1 MKTRRVLKVAII
13 TAVIAAV
20 PAVALASWGVTGS
33 GTGSS
38 RATSVQGGSAPTA
51 SVTGRNVTVSWGAS
65 TMANGSAVSGY
76 HVIRYNTSNVA
87 QVVGAS
93 CSGTVAALTCTE
105 AAVPAG
111 TWTYS
116 VTPMRGLWAGAES
129 AKSSSVVVSPPSLS
143 FSSVTTISTVPTTLN
158 GTVGGFVTGET
169 LTFRLDNA
177 TSGTV
182 LSTVVTPSTIPANG
196 SASVAVTIPAGTAV
210 GSHTVF
216 AVGSLGTQASA
227 GFVRD
232 TSAPTVAAATIQK
245 SGGGT
250 ATFIKQGG
258 GYYVYANVTDNGSP
272 AVGVGTVTANVT
284 NITTGSTAA
293 PMSSGSWTVGA
304 TTYAYRSALLTANA
318 VLTAG
323 AKTYTITAADLA
335 GNSATSGTFSVTVE
349 NTAPTVT
356 AVAIQKSTG
365 GTAGVVRRN
374 GTYYVYA
381 NAADTGGAGLES
393 VTTNV
398 NSLTAGQTAVTM
410 SAGSWTVGATT
421 YGFRSSLQTVDGSTA
436 QGTTTFTVTA
446 TDGAGNTTTPAA
458 TNVIVDNTAPTV
470 TSVSVYK
477 AAGGSAG
484 YIRQAGTYYV
494 YANVSDSG
502 GGALQTI
509 TADASSLTTGQ
520 TTITMTAGSYTV
532 GSSTFNYRTA
542 LQTASN
548 PLTAG
553 TTTVSV
559 TATDTGGN
567 STQTSSAVTVDN
579 TAPAASDIQ
588 TTNVGGGT
596 TGRAEAGDT
605 IVYTFTEAIEPVSIL
620 AAWTGGSTNVTVRL
634 NNNGVSDN
642 VTIYNATNATQL
654 PLGTITLN
662 RTDYT
667 TGSRTFTGS
676 TMVMSG
682 STITITLGTASGA
695 TTTAAATATMSWT
708 PSATATD
715 LAGNACSTTA
725 RTEGG
730 TADKE
735 F

>member
-1 MKTRRVLKVAII
+1 M
-13 TAVIAAV
+13 
-20 PAVALASWGVTGS
+20 
-33 GTGSS
+33 
-38 RATSVQGGSAPTA
+38 
-51 SVTGRNVTVSWGAS
+51 
-65 TMANGSAVSGY
+65 
-76 HVIRYNTSNVA
+76 
-87 QVVGAS
+87 
-93 CSGTVAALTCTE
+93 
-105 AAVPAG
+105 
-111 TWTYS
+111 
-116 VTPMRGLWAGAES
+116 
-129 AKSSSVVVSPPSLS
+129 
-143 FSSVTTISTVPTTLN
+143 
-158 GTVGGFVTGET
+158 
-169 LTFRLDNA
+169 
-177 TSGTV
+177 
-182 LSTVVTPSTIPANG
+182 
-196 SASVAVTIPAGTAV
+196 
-210 GSHTVF
+210 
-216 AVGSLGTQASA
+216 
-227 GFVRD
+227 
-232 TSAPTVAAATIQK
+232 
-245 SGGGT
+245 
-250 ATFIKQGG
+250 
-258 GYYVYANVTDNGSP
+258 
-272 AVGVGTVTANVT
+272 
-284 NITTGSTAA
+284 
-293 PMSSGSWTVGA
+293 
-304 TTYAYRSALLTANA
+304 
-318 VLTAG
+318 
-323 AKTYTITAADLA
+323 
-335 GNSATSGTFSVTVE
+335 TVE

-520 TTITMTAGSYTV
+520 TTIAMTAGSYTV

-605 IVYTFTEAIEPVSIL
+605 IVYTFTEPIEPVSIL

-642 VTIYNATNATQL
+642 VTIYNAANTTQL

-682 STITITLGTASGA
+682 STITITLGTPSAA

-715 LAGNACSTTA
+715 LAGNACSTAA
-725 RTEGG
+725 RPEGG
-730 TADKE
+730 TADKD

>member
-1 MKTRRVLKVAII
+1 MKARRALKVAII
-13 TAVIAAV
+13 TAALAAV
-20 PAVALASWGVTGS
+20 PTVALASWGVTGS
-33 GTGSS
+33 GIRLEPRDVRPS
-38 RATSVQGGSAPTA
+38 RISAHGFGHRSQLA
-51 SVTGRNVTVSWGAS
+51 VSWGAS
-65 TMANGSAVSGY
+65 TLANGSAVSGY
-76 HVIRYNTSNVA
+76 RVTRYNTSNVA

-111 TWTYS
+111 TWTYA

-129 AKSSSVVVSPPSLS
+129 SKSSSVVVAAPSLS
-143 FSSVTTISTVPTTLN
+143 FSSVTTISTVPATLN

-177 TSGTV
+177 VSGTV
-182 LSTVVTPSTIPANG
+182 LSTVVTPSMIPANG
-196 SASVAVTIPAGTAV
+196 AASVAVTIPAGTTT
-210 GSHTVF
+210 GSHTVY

-227 GFVRD
+227 TFVRD
-232 TSAPTVAAATIQK
+232 TSAPTIAAAVIQK
-245 SGGGT
+245 GGGGT
-250 ATFIKQGG
+250 GAFIKQGS
-258 GYYVYANVTDNGSP
+258 GYYVYANVNDNGSP
-272 AVGVGTVTANVT
+272 AVGVGNVTANVT
-284 NITTGSTAA
+284 NITTGTTAA

-304 TTYAYRSALLTANA
+304 TTYGFRSALLTANPS
-318 VLTAG
+318 LTAG
-323 AKTYTITAADLA
+323 AKTYTITGSDLA
-335 GNSATSGTFSVTVE
+335 GNSTTSGTFSVTVE

-365 GTAGVVRRN
+365 GTAGVVRKN

-381 NAADTGGAGLES
+381 NAADTGGSGLES

-398 NSLTAGQTAVTM
+398 NGLSPGQTAVTM

-421 YGFRSSLQTVDGSTA
+421 YGFRSSVLTVDGSTA

-470 TSVSVYK
+470 TALTVYK
-477 AAGGSAG
+477 AAGGTAG
-484 YIRQAGTYYV
+484 FIRQAGTYYL
-494 YANVSDSG
+494 YANVADTG
-502 GGALQTI
+502 GGALQTV

-520 TTITMTAGSYTV
+520 TAIAMTAGSYTV

-559 TATDTGGN
+559 AATDTGGN
-567 STQTSSAVTVDN
+567 STPSSSTVTVDN

-596 TGRAEAGDT
+596 TGLAEAGDT
-605 IVYTFTEAIEPVSIL
+605 IAYTFTESIEPVSIL

-634 NNNGVSDN
+634 NNNGASDN
-642 VTIYNATNATQL
+642 VTIFNAANSSQL

-667 TGSRTFTGS
+667 TGSRTFTSS

-695 TTTAAATATMSWT
+695 TTTAAATGTMSWA

-715 LAGNACSTTA
+715 LAGNACTTTA
-725 RTEGG
+725 KTESGA
-730 TADKE
+730 ADKE